1 MPLLVMLK
9 PTTFPEVNLLSSTSL
24 WLMSSSSS
32 SSSQW
37 SVKMCLPKSRGL
49 ENATEQIEQG
59 NFPSSSDI
67 FEIFFLCN
75 FLYIK
80 YAIPY
85 VHLNKSANAIYLLF
99 E

>member
-1 MPLLVMLK
+1 MMGLPPLLLLLRPEFDFLSSIPLLVMLK
-9 PTTFPEVNLLSSTSL
+9 PTTFPEVDFLSSTSL

-67 FEIFFLCN
+67 FETFFPLQFFC
-75 FLYIK
+75 I
-80 YAIPY
+80 
-85 VHLNKSANAIYLLF
+85 
-99 E
+99 